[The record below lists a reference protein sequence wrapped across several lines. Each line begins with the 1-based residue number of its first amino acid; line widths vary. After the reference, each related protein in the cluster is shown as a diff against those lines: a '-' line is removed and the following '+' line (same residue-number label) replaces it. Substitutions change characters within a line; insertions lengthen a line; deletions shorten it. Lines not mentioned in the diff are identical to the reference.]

1 MEWKPELLQMYSN
14 INYSLSQNLV
24 LTKKTKG
31 MGLDG
36 DWGEVGDGD
45 GGWVD
50 NVNVIVICPI

>member
-36 DWGEVGDGD
+36 DGGEVGDGD
-45 GGWVD
+45 GGGVD

>member
-31 MGLDG
+31 MML
-36 DWGEVGDGD
+36 DGD
-45 GGWVD
+45 GGGVD

>member
-1 MEWKPELLQMYSN
+1 MYSN

-31 MGLDG
+31 MMLDG
-36 DWGEVGDGD
+36 DGGEVGDGD
-45 GGWVD
+45 GGGVD

>member
-1 MEWKPELLQMYSN
+1 MYSN

-36 DWGEVGDGD
+36 DGGEVGDG
-45 GGWVD
+45 GGVD
-50 NVNVIVICPI
+50 NVTVIVICPI

>member
-1 MEWKPELLQMYSN
+1 MYSN

-31 MGLDG
+31 MMLDG
-36 DWGEVGDGD
+36 DGGEVGDG
-45 GGWVD
+45 GGVD

>member
-1 MEWKPELLQMYSN
+1 MYSN

-31 MGLDG
+31 MMLDG
-36 DWGEVGDGD
+36 DGGEVGDGD

>member
-1 MEWKPELLQMYSN
+1 MYSN

-24 LTKKTKG
+24 LTKETKG

-36 DWGEVGDGD
+36 DGGEVGDGD
-45 GGWVD
+45 GGGVD

>member
-31 MGLDG
+31 MMLDG
-36 DWGEVGDGD
+36 DGGEVGDG
-45 GGWVD
+45 GGVD